1 MRQFTYDDNII
12 FIWKFIFTFLN
23 NLPPKQTKL
32 LHCTRT
38 PGCPLFII
46 MIIAPMQ
53 HNNNRRC
60 YQQSTTI
67 AIACGYVLQADKK
80 RGKNVMIFIASNM
93 NEKFIKLTQLMTVR
107 MQLIFFLLGIFNH
120 PCENHFQL
128 LNIQQL
134 QKSAS

>member
-1 MRQFTYDDNII
+1 
-12 FIWKFIFTFLN
+12 
-23 NLPPKQTKL
+23 
-32 LHCTRT
+32 
-38 PGCPLFII
+38 
-46 MIIAPMQ
+46 MQ

-134 QKSAS
+134 QKSASWYEFHEALSLGKCRLYAHNSSSIYFSLQPSMHVTVCCKLLTM